1 MILALSLLS
10 VGCGSH
16 TSGGFEE
23 GVDET
28 GEVGNGYQGDQG
40 PEDLHNDG
48 NGGRMAQVGV
58 DGFVYVPQY
67 LELPFGERESFQNY
81 VTEGNYLYYSYSNW
95 DDSESKVQLY
105 RMPLTDPIS
114 SEALPVVLD
123 GDVVIS
129 SLCIDQEGNYLIVS
143 VHGGASGDTITQYL
157 KKYQPDGTAV
167 FSQDITKVL
176 ASDPYGFSVSGM
188 VTDGEGRIYI
198 KGYRTIWMFDPDGEF
213 HGDLD
218 GGEFLDSLIIDSDGK
233 VYAAH
238 FVKNEKLLSPIDYVK
253 KEWEEEAV
261 PYAYG
266 DNVHPPV
273 IGDNGALLLAD
284 NEGLVSF
291 QIESGVG
298 TRILRWLDCDIVAS
312 QVGFYTV
319 LTDGRIIVITYS
331 DKVGIGRKWEYLIL
345 SKTALSGLPEK
356 EIIEIGTIK
365 DTDAFN
371 STDLIVNFNR
381 YSDAYRVTLKSYYSY
396 ADFEDEPKAREEWI
410 TSMAADLLTGDGP
423 DIIDFSD
430 GYVDYEVFAAAGFLE
445 DLTPYTRQSD
455 ILQRDNLMEAVVK
468 ACTYDGKLV
477 CLPRQFNV
485 ETVVGKTALL
495 GDKTGWTMEDLGDLV
510 EAHPEA
516 DVFRYATKSRIL
528 ELCMTYLGESFLV
541 WEEETCSFDS
551 EEFKRLL
558 ALANRFPEKPHA
570 KTSYSD
576 DIQDSLVNGSVLLQ
590 AAVIRTLPFYMMA
603 RGQFMEPATYIG
615 YPTADGSPGNKLT
628 FTNGTYGISSQ
639 SQCKEGAWAF
649 LEYALSYQDR
659 SVQGFSIL
667 KSDFEATAARSLLPD
682 GQTDENG
689 QTVYWSSH
697 AIYDNGNSVY
707 FLDCPKPT
715 QVDIDSLRTFID
727 SATYRSRTN
736 NVILSII
743 MEEAA
748 PYFAGQKTVDEVAEI
763 IQSRA
768 LIYVSE
774 NS

>member
-1 MILALSLLS
+1 MILVLSLS
-10 VGCGSH
+10 AVGCGSH
-16 TSGGFEE
+16 TPGVFKE
-23 GVDET
+23 GVNET
-28 GEVGNGYQGDQG
+28 GDVVGRNQVEQVS
-40 PEDLHNDG
+40 EDLHKNG
-48 NGGRMAQVGV
+48 NEERTGQIGI

-67 LELPFGERESFQNY
+67 LALPFGERESFQNHVAKGDY
-81 VTEGNYLYYSYSNW
+81 VYYSYSNW
-95 DDSESKVQLY
+95 DDPEQKVQLY
-105 RMPLTDPIS
+105 RMPLTDPLS
-114 SEALPVVLD
+114 SEALPVVFD

-129 SLCIDQEGNYLIVS
+129 ALYIDQEGNFLVIT

-157 KKYQPDGTAV
+157 RKYQPDGSAV
-167 FSQDITKVL
+167 FSQDITQVI
-176 ASDPYGFSVSGM
+176 ASDPLGFSVSDM
-188 VTDGEGRIYI
+188 VTDGEDRIYI
-198 KGYRTIWMFDPDGEF
+198 KGYSTIWMFDSDGEF

-218 GGEFLDSLIIDSDGK
+218 GDDFLDSLMTDTNGK

-238 FVKNEKLLSPIDYVK
+238 FVKNEKLLSPIDYEK
-253 KEWEEEAV
+253 KEWGETAV
-261 PYAYG
+261 PYAFG
-266 DNVHPPV
+266 DNEHSPV
-273 IGDNGALLLAD
+273 IGADGVLLLGD
-284 NEGLVSF
+284 NEGLVSY

-298 TRILRWLDCDIVAS
+298 TRILRWLDCDIVVDEVS
-312 QVGFYTV
+312 FYTV
-319 LTDGRIIVITYS
+319 LTDGRIIVITNS
-331 DKVGIGRKWEYLIL
+331 NRVGIVNKWEYLFL
-345 SKTALSGLPEK
+345 TKTALWGLPEK
-356 EIIEIGTIK
+356 EIIEIGTIN
-365 DTDAFN
+365 DTVFN
-371 STDLIVNFNR
+371 EMIVNFNR
-381 YSDAYRVTLKSYYSY
+381 YSDAYRVTTKSYYSY
-396 ADFEDEPKAREEWI
+396 ADFEDEPKAREERI

-430 GYVDYEVFAAAGFLE
+430 GYVDYEVFAAGGFLE
-445 DLTPYTRQSD
+445 DLTSYSQKSN
-455 ILQRDNLMEAVVK
+455 ILHWDNLMDAVVK
-468 ACTYDGKLV
+468 ACSYDGKLF

-485 ETVVGKTALL
+485 ETVVGKTSLL

-516 DVFRYATKSRIL
+516 DVFRYATKSRMM

-541 WEEETCSFDS
+541 WEKETCSFDS

-558 ALANRFPEKPHA
+558 SLVNRFPEKPHA
-570 KTSYSD
+570 ESSYSD

-603 RGQFMEPATYIG
+603 RGQFMEPATCIG
-615 YPTADGSPGNKLT
+615 YPTADGSPGNILT

-639 SQCKEGAWAF
+639 SRCKEGAWAF
-649 LEYALSYQDR
+649 LEYALSYQSR
-659 SVQGFSIL
+659 SISGFSIL

-682 GQTDENG
+682 SQTDENG
-689 QTVYWSSH
+689 QKVNWPSH

-715 QVDIDSLRTFID
+715 QTDIDSLRALID

-743 MEEAA
+743 EEEVA

-768 LIYVSE
+768 SIYVSE